1 MAWWKGVDRRVA
13 ILAVA
18 ALFAGVAVLVLA
30 RSSTAGTTAPAVP
43 PPGTGCGRDVSVT
56 TRPQCVRVGHRM
68 RPRGRPWKVERP
80 GTVVVSSDLFGDRVF
95 ANADDGFALAN
106 GDNAQYPVLS
116 TDGGR
121 IWRIDG
127 PQLHVDAADGAE
139 GVGYVGVDGPRTF
152 FAYGSSVVDVTTDRG
167 RSWWET
173 YLGDL
178 VTAVVAVPGRGLVAY
193 VQDAVNNAHP
203 NRAFTWQYISRD
215 GGRHWRYSTGMAG

>member
-1 MAWWKGVDRRVA
+1 M
-13 ILAVA
+13 
-18 ALFAGVAVLVLA
+18 
-30 RSSTAGTTAPAVP
+30 
-43 PPGTGCGRDVSVT
+43 
-56 TRPQCVRVGHRM
+56 
-68 RPRGRPWKVERP
+68 ERP
-80 GTVVVSSDLFGDRVF
+80 GTVVVSGDLFGERVF

-106 GDNAQYPVLS
+106 GENAQYPVLS

-139 GVGYVGVDGPRTF
+139 GVGYVGVGGPRTL

-193 VQDAVNNAHP
+193 VQDAVNNTHP
-203 NRAFTWQYISRD
+203 NRALTWQYISRD
-215 GGRHWRYSTGMAG
+215 GGRHWRYSTAMAG